1 MNAFRSVG
9 AWIALAGIATTIV
22 GAWVAI
28 WAVLSSNWEG
38 MIPLAVG
45 LLLTLSGAAMLFVA
59 WAYDREKA
67 KEALQAAADARK
79 VRAIYDEELVKL
91 REQVRRGDLLA
102 GGGFEEEGWN
112 VSEFD

>member
-1 MNAFRSVG
+1 M
-9 AWIALAGIATTIV
+9 
-22 GAWVAI
+22 AI
-28 WAVLSSNWEG
+28 WAVMSSNWEG
-38 MIPLAVG
+38 MVPLAVG
-45 LLLTLSGAAMLFVA
+45 LLLSLSGAAMLFVS

-67 KEALQAAADARK
+67 KEALQAVVDARR